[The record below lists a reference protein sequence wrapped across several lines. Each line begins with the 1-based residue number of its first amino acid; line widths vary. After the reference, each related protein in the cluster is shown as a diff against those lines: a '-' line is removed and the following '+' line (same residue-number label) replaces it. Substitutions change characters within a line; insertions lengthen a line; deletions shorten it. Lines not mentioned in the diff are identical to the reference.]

1 MILLTLPLLCA
12 SVLAVVIAPLLAP
25 MTPVASRRAAIALL
39 LSLAV
44 ATLALLLHLSMQ
56 AIVALPLI
64 GSRLHS
70 WLHLD
75 GVHVVRGSSVG
86 VIASLLSSVVV
97 VKLIQ
102 MLVAQRK
109 LWGLH
114 PGGVVTLPDPR
125 RFAYAI
131 PGRRPGIVISDGLI
145 SSLSPAELDAVLRH
159 EQAHIDGRHDLW
171 LLVARACVVLNPI
184 LIPVKRQLEF
194 ALERIADAAA
204 ERDCGDT
211 HTVVSALSK
220 AALGHWNPT
229 GSLGITSSAVSAR
242 VRWLRSGTNHT
253 HPMHLTV
260 VLTGC
265 LAVAGLSVLQGHHI
279 IAAIQAV
286 CA

>member
-102 MLVAQRK
+102 KGSFGVSIPAVSSHFLIRVVLRMQSQDVA
-109 LWGLH
+109 LGLLSLM
-114 PGGVVTLPDPR
+114 G
-125 RFAYAI
+125 
-131 PGRRPGIVISDGLI
+131 
-145 SSLSPAELDAVLRH
+145 SSLRFRLRNLTRYYATSRHTSTAVTTS
-159 EQAHIDGRHDLW
+159 GSW
-171 LLVARACVVLNPI
+171 LHVLV
-184 LIPVKRQLEF
+184 
-194 ALERIADAAA
+194 
-204 ERDCGDT
+204 
-211 HTVVSALSK
+211 LSS
-220 AALGHWNPT
+220 T
-229 GSLGITSSAVSAR
+229 
-242 VRWLRSGTNHT
+242 RS
-253 HPMHLTV
+253 
-260 VLTGC
+260 
-265 LAVAGLSVLQGHHI
+265 
-279 IAAIQAV
+279 
-286 CA
+286 